1 MTSLSSLTSALSS
14 AQTSGRTMMNARI
27 SAAVSKGAISKTD
40 QTALGSALDSI
51 DSTLAS
57 SSGTSISGTSTISMK
72 DKMASLID
80 DQVTKGTLTSDQAD
94 ELKQFFAT
102 GGSQKSADGSAD
114 TDSDTDSGATAIAS
128 AGGMHG
134 LQGAGGPPPGPP
146 PSGGSSDDDDDSSS
160 SSSSS
165 STSSTSSTSATEKS
179 QLDTLIAFLEKMR
192 SSIGSQATYGTSTSN
207 GSTSS
212 SDSTGL
218 VFSGVA

>member
-1 MTSLSSLTSALSS
+1 
-14 AQTSGRTMMNARI
+14 
-27 SAAVSKGAISKTD
+27 
-40 QTALGSALDSI
+40 
-51 DSTLAS
+51 
-57 SSGTSISGTSTISMK
+57 
-72 DKMASLID
+72 MASLID

-114 TDSDTDSGATAIAS
+114 TDSDTDSGAIAIAS
-128 AGGMHG
+128 AGGMSGMHG
-134 LQGAGGPPPGPP
+134 PQGAGGPPPGPP

-165 STSSTSSTSATEKS
+165 STSSTSSTGATEKS

-192 SSIGSQATYGTSTSN
+192 SSIGSQATYGTSTSS
-207 GSTSS
+207 GSTSR

>member
-1 MTSLSSLTSALSS
+1 
-14 AQTSGRTMMNARI
+14 MNARI